1 MREKA
6 RLQFVPLYHLVLVK
20 INDDANLAPFERRT
34 VVMVAVVVLVVMVAV
49 AKQRRNKRERERERD
64 SEKGKNKTRDK
75 IKTIIGSFSQFGA
88 TKGIN

>member
-49 AKQRRNKRERERERD
+49 AKQRRNKRERERD

>member
-6 RLQFVPLYHLVLVK
+6 RLQFVPLYYLVLVK

-49 AKQRRNKRERERERD
+49 AKQRRNKRERD

>member
-49 AKQRRNKRERERERD
+49 AKQRRNKRERER
-64 SEKGKNKTRDK
+64 
-75 IKTIIGSFSQFGA
+75 Q
-88 TKGIN
+88 